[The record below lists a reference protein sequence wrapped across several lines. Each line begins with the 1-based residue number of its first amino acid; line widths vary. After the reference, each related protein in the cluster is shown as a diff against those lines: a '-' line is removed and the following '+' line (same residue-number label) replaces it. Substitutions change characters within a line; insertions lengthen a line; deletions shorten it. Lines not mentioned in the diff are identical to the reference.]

1 MDGWIGD
8 SVLVLPDQIVILN
21 GAMILIFVPLF
32 SWIYGKIDQCLG
44 YKFCTD
50 LRKWGAGYFLLGV
63 AFVIAAVLQ
72 LNIEKDITV
81 FPAYNSE
88 ISLRVLNIDNSAING
103 HFETTND
110 ENPDKD
116 WDLRLEENFNLQPG
130 EVTRILEFDEENE
143 EVTEF
148 QTNEILIK
156 TFKDN
161 STFSFNYGNNKRA
174 NFDITEGR
182 VNWNMVLF
190 PGDIEPLTYPGWTE
204 KNENGKNFMTIV
216 NGADEDLVIDLKCS
230 EVSEDKSNGKCQEV
244 LNVTLSAFSV
254 KSYND
259 PGASGD
265 NLILLIKGYYDVIV
279 YRNGYDPTSQ
289 GEKIVSEFYVTS
301 GASYTLAV
309 WEDLSNSEIQHSMT
323 TDIEPNTVPIGWIIP
338 QYAVLTMAEVLFVT
352 TGYIFC
358 YEQTPPSLK
367 SVVQAYLLA
376 GCAVG
381 NIFVIIVAESKLF
394 PTQTIEFLF
403 FAGLLVVGTII
414 NIILAYGYDVVDN
427 SLFSDFEYP
436 SDMKTVEG
444 VDNEAAEEK

>member
-1 MDGWIGD
+1 MEPVDITKYRNLTLCKGTGEEEHWLERAKGKVPDWVIRDMKYFMPMLYVLIPQPIFWCCCDQSGSRWVLQAKKMDGWIGD

-50 LRKWGAGYFLLGV
+50 LRKWGAGYFFLGV

-88 ISLRVLNIDNSAING
+88 ISLRVLNLDNNVIEG
-103 HFETTND
+103 HFATTND

-116 WDLRLEENFNLQPG
+116 WDIRLEENFTLQTG
-130 EVTRILEFDEENE
+130 EVTKILEFDEENDE
-143 EVTEF
+143 NELTEL
-148 QTNEILIK
+148 QTNEILIT

-161 STFSFNYGNNKRA
+161 STFSFNYDNDNKKA
-174 NFDITEGR
+174 NFDITEGK
-182 VNWNMVLF
+182 VNWNMVLL
-190 PGDIEPLTYPGWTE
+190 PGNIEPLTYPGWTE

-216 NGADEDLVIDLKCS
+216 NGADQDLVIDLKCS
-230 EVSEDKSNGKCQEV
+230 EVSEDKSNGKCHDV
-244 LNVTLSAFSV
+244 LNVTVSAFSV

-265 NLILLIKGYYDVIV
+265 DLILLIKGYYDVNV

-309 WEDLSNSEIQHSMT
+309 WESSNDGNVQIQHSMT
-323 TDIEPNTVPIGWIIP
+323 TDIQPNTVPIGSR
-338 QYAVLTMAEVLFVT
+338 V
-352 TGYIFC
+352 
-358 YEQTPPSLK
+358 
-367 SVVQAYLLA
+367 
-376 GCAVG
+376 
-381 NIFVIIVAESKLF
+381 
-394 PTQTIEFLF
+394 
-403 FAGLLVVGTII
+403 
-414 NIILAYGYDVVDN
+414 
-427 SLFSDFEYP
+427 
-436 SDMKTVEG
+436 
-444 VDNEAAEEK
+444 